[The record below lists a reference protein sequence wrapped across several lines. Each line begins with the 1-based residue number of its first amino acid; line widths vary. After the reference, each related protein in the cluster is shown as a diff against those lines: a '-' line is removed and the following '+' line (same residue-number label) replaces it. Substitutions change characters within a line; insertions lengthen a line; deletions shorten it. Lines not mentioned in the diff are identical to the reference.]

1 MADEI
6 KSEFSQELVEP
17 APLSEYQ
24 LVQQRI
30 QNYTIGITPS
40 NAQTISTIL
49 EVGLQKGNFK
59 LSELDSLVSIREE
72 VGKGLIEY
80 NTQVQVAQRRLQ
92 ELQEEETAKIIAE
105 REIEQQKLLDNMAG
119 ERQRRKSA
127 EERLSNMEA
136 VLLSHGISMDLNAD
150 GKIGLTEG
158 QKQVD
163 LTDDEKAQVNSIVQV
178 EKDNIATQPN
188 LQPKPKVPGKTSPA
202 FAVARAMNPVVEE
215 EPISTDEE
223 FVEKIEETKQS
234 FKEWEESI
242 ELELDVPADAKGTK
256 EFFEEVDRVESE
268 VDELDQVE
276 MDLIDENQFNESFV
290 SEEDFTQEEK
300 DLLDEELSEEDIVEE
315 LKVAEEDTTTTPT
328 FPITGG
334 NAPNLKGQ
342 IPAPQKVSAVYDS
355 EEELLKAVQDKI
367 DAKKEEEEAEEEYDE
382 IIITSSDEL
391 EGMTKKKI
399 EEVSKGLGFNVST
412 KDTKEDMIQSF
423 QNQTTKL
430 IEDLQDSGEFVN
442 STEQGDNENDDV
454 RDGGYF

>member
-1 MADEI
+1 MADEV
-6 KSEFSQELVEP
+6 KSEFSQQIVEP
-17 APLSEYQ
+17 PQLSEYQ
-24 LVQQRI
+24 KVQQRI

-49 EVGLQKGNFK
+49 EMGLQKGNFK

-92 ELQEEETAKIIAE
+92 ELQEEETANIVAE
-105 REIEQQKLLDNMAG
+105 REKEQQELFDSMAS

-127 EERLSNMEA
+127 EERLANMEA

-150 GKIGLTEG
+150 GKVGLTEG

-215 EPISTDEE
+215 P
-223 FVEKIEETKQS
+223 KQPV
-234 FKEWEESI
+234 
-242 ELELDVPADAKGTK
+242 ELELDVPTDAKGTK

-276 MDLIDENQFNESFV
+276 MDLIDEEQFNESFV

-300 DLLDEELSEEDIVEE
+300 DFLDEELSEEDIVEE

-367 DAKKEEEEAEEEYDE
+367 DAKKEEEVEEEYDE
-382 IIITSSDEL
+382 IVIPSSDEL

-423 QNQTTKL
+423 QDQTTKL

-442 STEQGDNENDDV
+442 STEEGDNENDDV

>member
-1 MADEI
+1 M
-6 KSEFSQELVEP
+6 
-17 APLSEYQ
+17 
-24 LVQQRI
+24 
-30 QNYTIGITPS
+30 
-40 NAQTISTIL
+40 
-49 EVGLQKGNFK
+49 GLQKGNFK

-92 ELQEEETAKIIAE
+92 ELQEEETANIVAE
-105 REIEQQKLLDNMAG
+105 REKEQQELFDSMAS

-127 EERLSNMEA
+127 EERLANMEA

-150 GKIGLTEG
+150 GKVGLTEG

-215 EPISTDEE
+215 P
-223 FVEKIEETKQS
+223 KQPV
-234 FKEWEESI
+234 
-242 ELELDVPADAKGTK
+242 ELELDVPTDAKGTK

-276 MDLIDENQFNESFV
+276 MDLIDEEQFNESFV

-300 DLLDEELSEEDIVEE
+300 DFLDEELSEEDIVEE

-367 DAKKEEEEAEEEYDE
+367 DAKKEEEVEEEYDE
-382 IIITSSDEL
+382 IVIPSSDEL

-423 QNQTTKL
+423 QDQTTKL

-442 STEQGDNENDDV
+442 STEEGDNENDDV

>member
-6 KSEFSQELVEP
+6 KSEFSQQLVEP

-72 VGKGLIEY
+72 VGKGLIDY

-223 FVEKIEETKQS
+223 FVEKVEETKQS
-234 FKEWEESI
+234 FKEWEESV

-367 DAKKEEEEAEEEYDE
+367 DAKKEEEAEEEYDE
-382 IIITSSDEL
+382 IIIPSSDEL

-423 QNQTTKL
+423 QDQTTKL

-442 STEQGDNENDDV
+442 STEQGDNENDDI

>member
-1 MADEI
+1 MADEV
-6 KSEFSQELVEP
+6 KSEFSQQIVEP
-17 APLSEYQ
+17 PQLSEYQ
-24 LVQQRI
+24 KVQQRI

-40 NAQTISTIL
+40 NAQTISNIL

-92 ELQEEETAKIIAE
+92 ELQEEETANIVAE
-105 REIEQQKLLDNMAG
+105 REKEQQELFDSMAS

-127 EERLSNMEA
+127 EERLANMEA

-150 GKIGLTEG
+150 GKVGLTEG

-215 EPISTDEE
+215 P
-223 FVEKIEETKQS
+223 KQPV
-234 FKEWEESI
+234 
-242 ELELDVPADAKGTK
+242 ELELDVPTDAKGTK

-276 MDLIDENQFNESFV
+276 MDLIDEEQFNESFV

-300 DLLDEELSEEDIVEE
+300 DFLDEELSEEDIVEE

-367 DAKKEEEEAEEEYDE
+367 DAKKEEEVEEEYDE
-382 IIITSSDEL
+382 IVIPSSDEL

-423 QNQTTKL
+423 QDQTTKL

-442 STEQGDNENDDV
+442 STEEGDNENDDV

>member
-1 MADEI
+1 MADEV
-6 KSEFSQELVEP
+6 KSEFSQQIVEP
-17 APLSEYQ
+17 PQLSEYQ
-24 LVQQRI
+24 KVQQRI

-49 EVGLQKGNFK
+49 EMGLQKGNFK

-92 ELQEEETAKIIAE
+92 ELQEEETANIVAE
-105 REIEQQKLLDNMAG
+105 REKEQQELFDSMAS

-127 EERLSNMEA
+127 EERLANMEA

-150 GKIGLTEG
+150 GKVGLTEG

-215 EPISTDEE
+215 P
-223 FVEKIEETKQS
+223 KQPV
-234 FKEWEESI
+234 
-242 ELELDVPADAKGTK
+242 ELELDVPTDAKGTK

-268 VDELDQVE
+268 VDELDQFE
-276 MDLIDENQFNESFV
+276 MDLIDEEQFNESFV

-300 DLLDEELSEEDIVEE
+300 DFLDEELSEEDIVEE

-367 DAKKEEEEAEEEYDE
+367 DAKKEEEVEEEYDE
-382 IIITSSDEL
+382 IVIPSSDEL

-423 QNQTTKL
+423 QDQTTKL

-442 STEQGDNENDDV
+442 STEEGDNENDDV

>member
-1 MADEI
+1 MADEV
-6 KSEFSQELVEP
+6 KSEFSQQMVEP
-17 APLSEYQ
+17 PQLSEYQ

-49 EVGLQKGNFK
+49 EMGLQKGNFK

-92 ELQEEETAKIIAE
+92 ALQEEETANIVAK
-105 REIEQQKLLDNMAG
+105 REKEQQELFDSMAS

-127 EERLSNMEA
+127 EERLANMEA

-150 GKIGLTEG
+150 GKVGLTEG

-215 EPISTDEE
+215 P
-223 FVEKIEETKQS
+223 KQPV
-234 FKEWEESI
+234 
-242 ELELDVPADAKGTK
+242 ELELDVPTDAKGTK

-276 MDLIDENQFNESFV
+276 MDLIDEEQFNESFV

-300 DLLDEELSEEDIVEE
+300 DFLDEELSEEDIVEE

-367 DAKKEEEEAEEEYDE
+367 DAKKEEEVEEEYDE
-382 IIITSSDEL
+382 IVIPSSDEL

-423 QNQTTKL
+423 QDQTTKL

-442 STEQGDNENDDV
+442 STEEGDNENDDV

>member
-1 MADEI
+1 MADEV
-6 KSEFSQELVEP
+6 KSEFSQQMVEP
-17 APLSEYQ
+17 PQLSEYQ

-92 ELQEEETAKIIAE
+92 ELQEEETANIVAE
-105 REIEQQKLLDNMAG
+105 REKEQQELFDSMAS

-127 EERLSNMEA
+127 EERLANMEA

-150 GKIGLTEG
+150 GKVGLTEG

-178 EKDNIATQPN
+178 EKNNITTPN

-215 EPISTDEE
+215 P
-223 FVEKIEETKQS
+223 KQPV
-234 FKEWEESI
+234 
-242 ELELDVPADAKGTK
+242 ELELDVPTDAKGTK

-276 MDLIDENQFNESFV
+276 MDLIDEEQFNESFV

-300 DLLDEELSEEDIVEE
+300 DFLDEELSEEDIVEE

-367 DAKKEEEEAEEEYDE
+367 DAKKEEEVEEEYDE
-382 IIITSSDEL
+382 IVIPSSDEL

-423 QNQTTKL
+423 QDQTTKL

-442 STEQGDNENDDV
+442 STEEGDNENDDV

>member
-72 VGKGLIEY
+72 IGKGLIDY

-367 DAKKEEEEAEEEYDE
+367 DAKKEEEAEEEYDE
-382 IIITSSDEL
+382 IIIPSSDEL

-423 QNQTTKL
+423 QDQTTKL